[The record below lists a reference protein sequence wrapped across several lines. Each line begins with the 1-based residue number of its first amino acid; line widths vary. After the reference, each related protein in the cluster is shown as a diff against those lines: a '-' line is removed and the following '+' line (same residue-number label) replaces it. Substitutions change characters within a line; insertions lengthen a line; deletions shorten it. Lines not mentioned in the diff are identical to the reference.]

1 MKGEQAKTV
10 KTQEQKHSMFISFVL
25 PAYNEE
31 ESIPELLAR
40 ITNSM
45 KTIAAD
51 YELVFV
57 IEGTDNSVDVI
68 DEFKK
73 AHPDLKIKVFYER
86 EPRGIMN
93 AFKLGFEKV
102 SPEATHVVTMDV
114 DLNHYPEE
122 LPRLIEKAKEGYN
135 IVIGSRAIAGAKRL
149 KVPFLKTILSKFSN
163 FVFDKAFDIKV
174 KDKSSGY
181 RMFDA
186 ATIKEIAPLV
196 QAKSFEG
203 LMEILLIAANRKK
216 TFAEVP
222 ITMIFRKYGESK
234 VKLIPVGKGYLRL
247 LLRRKDIRAR

>member
-1 MKGEQAKTV
+1 MN
-10 KTQEQKHSMFISFVL
+10 EQKKAKEMFISFVL

-40 ITNSM
+40 ITTSM
-45 KTIAAD
+45 KSINSD

-57 IEGTDNSVDVI
+57 IEGTDNSLAI
-68 DEFKK
+68 LEEFKK
-73 AHPDLKIKVFYER
+73 ANPKIRIKIFYEK

-93 AFKLGFEKV
+93 AFKFGFNNIAA
-102 SPEATHVVTMDV
+102 EATHVVTMDV

-122 LPRLIEKAKEGYN
+122 LPRLIEKAKQGYN
-135 IVIGSRAIAGAKRL
+135 IVIGSRAIEGAKRL
-149 KVPFLKTILSKFSN
+149 KVPLLKTILSKFSN
-163 FVFDKAFDIKV
+163 FVFDKMFDIKV

-196 QAKSFEG
+196 EAKSFEG
-203 LMEILLIAANRKK
+203 LMEILLIAANKKK
-216 TFAEVP
+216 TFIEVP

-247 LLRRKDIRAR
+247 LLRRKKIRAT